1 MNFVV
6 FAERLGHLQ
15 PEHIRNALN
24 TIQREN
30 LLLQASIDWTEE
42 NGLCFTHAPGPV
54 VELRSHQV
62 TGDDWQGCIEQQL
75 SEPFATGTAPLMRCL
90 YLELPSPAD
99 CGPSSGRSV
108 LALCFH
114 HSVGDGRSG
123 TELLRRLL
131 GLIAADTEHGQR
143 TGPTVL
149 PAMAEVHPA
158 RYRWAEQADAA
169 KQLRNTLIGDYRRH
183 GPLPPIPWLASEAA
197 ERTPKFIRLSIAP
210 EITQRLLETAR
221 ANGTSVHGALCAAQL
236 LALFRLH
243 PGNEPSAFFLS
254 CPVDMRP
261 HLEPVQP
268 VSPTGLFVSLISGTY
283 MVGADTPVWGLALDI
298 MVQTR
303 LQIARGEGHLLFNMY
318 GLDGSPVPPVF
329 MEPFRKKALASLPN
343 TMISNVG
350 PIATVVDDPAVE
362 SISFALCPMPYQT
375 LFTAASTYKGQ
386 LLLNIGFDA
395 ARLTEPNA
403 RILAAGIREI
413 LLASVAG

>member
-1 MNFVV
+1 
-6 FAERLGHLQ
+6 
-15 PEHIRNALN
+15 
-24 TIQREN
+24 
-30 LLLQASIDWTEE
+30 
-42 NGLCFTHAPGPV
+42 
-54 VELRSHQV
+54 
-62 TGDDWQGCIEQQL
+62 
-75 SEPFATGTAPLMRCL
+75 
-90 YLELPSPAD
+90 
-99 CGPSSGRSV
+99 
-108 LALCFH
+108 
-114 HSVGDGRSG
+114 
-123 TELLRRLL
+123 
-131 GLIAADTEHGQR
+131 
-143 TGPTVL
+143 
-149 PAMAEVHPA
+149 
-158 RYRWAEQADAA
+158 
-169 KQLRNTLIGDYRRH
+169 
-183 GPLPPIPWLASEAA
+183 
-197 ERTPKFIRLSIAP
+197 
-210 EITQRLLETAR
+210 
-221 ANGTSVHGALCAAQL
+221 
-236 LALFRLH
+236 
-243 PGNEPSAFFLS
+243 
-254 CPVDMRP
+254 MRP

-283 MVGADTPVWGLALDI
+283 LVGADTPVWTLARDV

-350 PIATVVDDPAVE
+350 PIATVDDDPGVE